1 MRAESGGTSRP
12 LKLIL
17 MPSNGYTVPYIKDL
31 VGPNTL
37 IYIRPMKTCLSLEKI
52 PVPIT
57 SHSPQTECPK
67 CFQTIPI
74 IELRKHSFTCSAI
87 EVSDSSGDEELQSSP
102 FDDKVLNE
110 SASCAASSAKQGCSS
125 GASFI
130 DEGIASL
137 PSLFPDVPIENVRE
151 TLVKYENVNLAAC
164 ALMTSGTDVNKKIEE
179 IQENKEDVHDI

>member
-1 MRAESGGTSRP
+1 MS
-12 LKLIL
+12 
-17 MPSNGYTVPYIKDL
+17 
-31 VGPNTL
+31 
-37 IYIRPMKTCLSLEKI
+37 
-52 PVPIT
+52 
-57 SHSPQTECPK
+57 K

-137 PSLFPDVPIENVRE
+137 PSLFPDVPIENVRD
-151 TLVKYENVNLAAC
+151 TLVKYENVNLVAC
-164 ALMTSGTDVNKKIEE
+164 ALMTSGTDVNKKIKE
-179 IQENKEDVHDI
+179 IKENKDVHDILRNLRSTMKSFALAERLKVDEDDIALDFLRYYKSKDFDARCQST